1 MHKNKILEKLLAIVL
16 IFTLTSAQSM
26 FVTKSFATSL
36 AETLFG
42 VKSDTGHENVGFEA
56 YFGTEDDKVTSVISD
71 VNNEELAIS
80 IDLSV
85 KEAGYLKDAKVE
97 IIESEEGKGL
107 NFELK
112 GYEELPD
119 YVQGVEENTIYFQQI
134 NSSEDSVK
142 VSVPIEYKTEKYVN
156 ENKFSNDAT
165 VRFTGVYVDDNGED
179 NEVSRDINLKVSWSD
194 SREVR
199 VDSETT
205 KFIDFGK
212 GVVLQTVVR
221 VDNSTE
227 MKTLPVKTS
236 EVTVDVPVIRDV
248 NPSKIVVVANSTL
261 GTNGKGPGETD
272 FNDNNWYYDQE
283 QNQVK
288 ITVSNEKQHVV
299 VNEFED
305 EYLKEADAEVIED
318 DRYYNV
324 SGMDEYLLTY
334 TYEDVKIPEAEEV
347 SVNSNVDA
355 RLTTFSGIDEY
366 EGINIVTNNNDFNY
380 NLVGQ
385 TGNIVSLN
393 IENGTES
400 ISKAYAYHNYNGS
413 NYENEISSKMMINV
427 SNEEMVEGLS
437 LEDIRN
443 NYTTTEGIIE
453 NDDVY
458 MKQVAISRDNFN
470 EILGEDGQI
479 VVYNGETELYT
490 FNKDSQVDES
500 NMMVYNFDSR
510 VTKARYE
517 ISKPVGEGNLVIGVI
532 RAISNVSIDK
542 ATLISVDGI
551 ATDTMLR
558 AKYQYVDSPV
568 EVWTAYNRTALT
580 GTTTE
585 ATLKLDRDSLSTL
598 ATNEDV
604 EIRIELNNATEES
617 DPYGHSVYQIEFPEN
632 VEHIDVTTVGMLYEE
647 GLNVTSCD
655 VNGNTITVVVDG
667 VQNGINSGVLTNGTT
682 IVLNANIKVNLY
694 TPAKS
699 DVIKL
704 NYSNDQ
710 ATLYKTNGY
719 GECEVRYSAP
729 IGLITV
735 NSIMNYNNVGS
746 SITSVRQGTKSDV
759 IDTYAE
765 AKVATMEIVVMNNND
780 NKVSNVSILGRIPF
794 KGVRDIST
802 GESLGTTV
810 DTRMVNGLVPD
821 EHNQASFNVYYSEN
835 EEATRDLTDTNNGWT
850 LTPESLDNV
859 RSYLIVPQDDSY
871 EMDTAE
877 IIRFTYEYEIPAN
890 LAHNEAIYGTFLAY
904 YTNQSE
910 ISTTDEQ
917 STPDLVGLTTGNG
930 PELDPKVSVNRNNI
944 KEYEELRYTVS
955 VENIGEEVA
964 SDVNVEFKVPQ
975 YTEFVSAEA
984 DKEDMNVSYA
994 DGAVRLSIPTMEL
1007 NDKVSFVVVLK
1018 VTTVTDTTN
1027 DVEIKAAANVTAKD
1041 LGTTLSVEAPIVN
1054 LNKAE
1059 FEIIISNVAAIDEDL
1074 EVQKAGDEFEYKISV
1089 LNLLDEERTNTV
1101 VSTVLPDE
1109 ISFVSGG
1116 KLRYEADGLTSYE
1129 DSSVLS
1135 YDEATRVVT
1144 FNLGTMEAEDYA
1156 MMKLHVKVNELGA
1169 DRTKSEVVVSFNVK
1183 ADGTET
1189 YNSNSTTVNIG
1200 RPEIT
1205 INQSTDNVDTYVKE
1219 GDTIRYTFTV
1229 KNEGGAVAEHVKV
1242 TDVIPD
1248 GIAVRKIT
1256 YTNAGVEA
1264 KKKVSSSRETVIT
1277 STIAAGDEMVISIE
1291 AVASNLGGAQE
1302 KTVTNYATVSSNEVQ
1317 NIDSNSIT
1325 HIVEAS
1331 EKNLMARELQAS
1343 TSSTYNGTTSN
1354 TNIEKTYKIDG
1365 VAWVDTDK
1373 DGIRS
1378 NEEQTLS
1385 GVVVR
1390 LVSSESGVIQNT
1402 ITTDSAGRYTFSG
1415 VANGNYLIIFDYDTV
1430 KYTTTQYRKDGVG
1443 ANVNSDAVTT
1453 KIEQDGRSRNAAIT
1467 DVITI
1472 SNGSI
1477 SNVDI
1482 GLVLADKFDL
1492 ELTTGISKVTMIGN
1506 GQEPKTDVYENV
1518 ALAKTE
1524 VAARYVSGAVVR
1536 VQYEIT
1542 VENKGD
1548 VAGYAKKIV
1557 DYLPEGMTFNSA
1569 LEKNSIWYTGSD
1581 GNIYTTTLAEKQLA
1595 PGEKT
1600 TISLVLTKDMTA
1612 ENTGLVNNLV
1622 EIADDYNIYGI
1633 SDCNST
1639 PFNKAQGENDIGS
1652 ADVIILIKTGE
1663 KLVYT
1668 SVIITTIILGIIA
1681 VFMVYTRI
1689 VLKKKKGGV

>member
-16 IFTLTSAQSM
+16 IFTLTSAHSM

-56 YFGTEDDKVTSVISD
+56 YFGTEEEKVTSVISD

-97 IIESEEGKGL
+97 VIESEEGKGL

-112 GYEELPD
+112 PYEELPE

-142 VSVPIEYKTEKYVN
+142 VSLPIEYKNEKYVN
-156 ENKFSNDAT
+156 ENKFSSDAI
-165 VRFTGVYVDDNGED
+165 VRFTGVYVDDDGED
-179 NEVSRDINLKVSWSD
+179 NEVSRDINLNVSWID

-199 VDSETT
+199 LESDAT
-205 KFIDFGK
+205 KLIDYGK
-212 GVVLQTVVR
+212 GVILQTVVR
-221 VDNSTE
+221 VDNSTD
-227 MKTLPVKTS
+227 KNTLPVKSS
-236 EVTVDVPVIRDV
+236 EVTVDVPTYEGVK
-248 NPSKIVVVANSTL
+248 PSNVTVVANSTM
-261 GTNGKGPGETD
+261 GTNGKGPGSTE
-272 FNDNNWYYDQE
+272 FNSNNWYYDQE
-283 QNQVK
+283 LNQVK
-288 ITVSNEKQHVV
+288 INVSNEKQHVV
-299 VNEFED
+299 VNDFED
-305 EYLKEADAEVIED
+305 EYLKEAGTEVVED

-324 SGMDEYLLTY
+324 SGIDEYLLTY
-334 TYEDVKIPEAEEV
+334 TYEDVKIPEAQEV
-347 SVNSNVDA
+347 SVNSNIAA
-355 RLTTFSGIDEY
+355 RLTTFSGVDEY
-366 EGINIVTNNNDFNY
+366 EGINIVTNSNEFNY
-380 NLVGQ
+380 NLAGQ

-393 IENGTES
+393 IENETES

-413 NYENEISSKMMINV
+413 NYEKEISSKMMINV
-427 SNEEMVEGLS
+427 SHKDLVEGLY
-437 LEDIRN
+437 LDDLRN
-443 NYTTTEGIIE
+443 NYTTVDGVIE
-453 NDDVY
+453 NDDIYV
-458 MKQVAISRDNFN
+458 KQISISRDNFN
-470 EILGEDGQI
+470 EILGEDGKI

-500 NMMVYNFDSR
+500 NMMTYNFDSR

-517 ISKPVGEGNLVIGVI
+517 ISKPVGEGNLVIGVT
-532 RAISNVSIDK
+532 RGISNVSIDK
-542 ATLISVDGI
+542 ATLLNVDSV

-558 AKYQYVDSPV
+558 AKYQYVDDPV

-580 GTTTE
+580 NTTTE

-598 ATNEDV
+598 ATNNDV
-604 EIRIELNNATEES
+604 EIRIELNNATDVS

-632 VEHIDVTTVGMLYEE
+632 VEQIDVTTASMLYEE
-647 GLNVTSCD
+647 GLSITSCE
-655 VNGNTITVVVDG
+655 VNGNTVTVVVDG

-710 ATLYKTNGY
+710 ATNYKSNGY
-719 GECEVRYSAP
+719 GECVVNYSAP
-729 IGLITV
+729 TGLITV
-735 NSIMNYNNVGS
+735 NSTMNYNNVGS
-746 SITSVRQGTKSDV
+746 SVTSIRQGTKSDV
-759 IDTYAE
+759 IDIYSD

-780 NKVSNVSILGRIPF
+780 NKVSDVAVLGRIPF
-794 KGVRDIST
+794 NGVKDIAT
-802 GESLGTTV
+802 GEELGTTL
-810 DTRMVNGLVPD
+810 DTRMVSGLVAD
-821 EHNQASFNVYYSEN
+821 EHNSTAFDIYYSEN
-835 EEATRDLTDTNNGWT
+835 GEATKDLTDANNGWT
-850 LTPESLDNV
+850 LTPETLDNV
-859 RSYLIVPQDDSY
+859 KSYLIVPQDENY
-871 EMDTAE
+871 EMDKAE

-890 LAHNEAIYGTFLAY
+890 LGHNENIYGTFLAY

-910 ISTTDEQ
+910 VSTTEEQ
-917 STPDLVGLTTGNG
+917 STPDLVGLTTGKG
-930 PELDPKVSVNRNNI
+930 PDLNLKVTSTRNNI
-944 KEYEELRYTVS
+944 REYEELRYTVS
-955 VENIGEEVA
+955 VENVGEEVA
-964 SDVNVEFKVPQ
+964 SDVNVEFRVPE
-975 YTEFVSAEA
+975 YTEFISAEV
-984 DKEDMNVSYA
+984 DKEGLNISYA
-994 DGAVRLSIPTMEL
+994 DGVVRLSIPTMEL
-1007 NDKVSFVVVLK
+1007 QDKVSFDVVLN
-1018 VTTVTDTTN
+1018 VVAVGDTTN
-1027 DVEIKAAANVTAKD
+1027 DIVIKAAATCTAKD
-1041 LGTTLSVEAPIVN
+1041 LGTTKTAEAPDVN

-1059 FEIIISNVAAIDEDL
+1059 FEIKISNVAEIDEAL
-1074 EVQKAGDEFEYKISV
+1074 EVQKAGAEFEYKISV
-1089 LNLLDEERTNTV
+1089 LNLLEEERTNTV

-1116 KLRYEADGLTSYE
+1116 LLKYEADGLTSYE
-1129 DSSVLS
+1129 DSSVVS
-1135 YDEATRVVT
+1135 YDEATRVVS
-1144 FNLGTMEAEDYA
+1144 FNIGTMDPEGYA
-1156 MMKLHVKVNELGA
+1156 MMKLHVKVNELGP
-1169 DRTKSEVVVSFNVK
+1169 DRTKGEVVASFNVK

-1189 YNSNSTTVNIG
+1189 YGSNSTVVYIG

-1205 INQSTDNVDTYVKE
+1205 INQSTDNIDTYVKE
-1219 GDTIRYTFTV
+1219 GDTIKYTFTV

-1264 KKKVSSSRETVIT
+1264 KKKVSSSREAVIT
-1277 STIAAGDEMVISIE
+1277 STIAAGEEMVISIE

-1317 NIDSNSIT
+1317 NVDSNSIT

-1354 TNIEKTYKIDG
+1354 TNIEKTYRIDG
-1365 VAWVDTDK
+1365 VAWADADK
-1373 DGIRS
+1373 DGVRS
-1378 NEEQTLS
+1378 SEENTLS

-1390 LVSSESGVIQNT
+1390 LVSSESGVIQNS
-1402 ITTDSAGRYTFSG
+1402 ITTDSNGQYSFNG
-1415 VANGNYLIIFDYDTV
+1415 VTNGNYLIIFDYDTV
-1430 KYTTTQYRKDGVG
+1430 KYTTTQYKKDGVG

-1467 DVITI
+1467 DVITV
-1472 SNGSI
+1472 SNGSV

-1518 ALAKTE
+1518 SLAKTE

-1542 VENKGD
+1542 VANKGD
-1548 VAGYAKKIV
+1548 VAGYAKRIV
-1557 DYLPEGMTFNSA
+1557 DYLPEGMTFNSS
-1569 LEKNSIWYTGSD
+1569 LEANSIWYTGTD
-1581 GNIYTTTLAEKQLA
+1581 GNIYTTALAEKQLA
-1595 PGEKT
+1595 PGETAK
-1600 TISLVLTKDMTA
+1600 ISLVLTKEMTA
-1612 ENTGLVNNLV
+1612 DNTGLVNNLV

-1639 PFNKAQGENDIGS
+1639 PLNKAQGENDIGS

-1663 KLVYT
+1663 TLVYT
-1668 SVIITTIILGIIA
+1668 SVIITTIILGIIV
-1681 VFMVYTRI
+1681 VFMTYTRI